1 MTLEIAVFLIFSIF
15 AAMIKEFRVQNFALI
30 NYVDI
35 AFQDS
40 FVVITGE
47 TGAGKSILLDAL
59 SLALGG
65 KADSSLVFD
74 KTKKTIVELVFD
86 ISELDIQQFFDDNA
100 LDYQKETIVRREI
113 TPDGKSRAFI
123 NDTPVTLGVLKS
135 LGEFLIDIHSQ
146 HQNLIINSVSFRYNF
161 VDAIADTLKER
172 NQFTQ
177 LFKQYQKEKKELN
190 QLIENQKQISK
201 EFEFNNF
208 LLEELEQAQIQEGE
222 LQQIEEELNQLENA
236 ESIIQQLS
244 YVVQSLK
251 DGEIN
256 AIQLLV
262 DAKNHLQSI
271 AKYHP
276 KYEELAQRL
285 NAAIIEIKDISF
297 EAEKQSA
304 ELDINPERI
313 QELRDRIDLIN
324 KLLKKHSVKTDKE
337 LIDIKEELEKKVEQF
352 QNSDDIIS
360 EKQKIIHQLEQELH
374 NKAQVLS
381 QKRKSIKD
389 KIEKECV
396 SLLNDLAMPN
406 AQFVVQIENTNEINE
421 FGMDD
426 IKFLFSANKG
436 ITPSEVQKS
445 ASGGEIARLMLAIKS
460 LMAKK
465 IQLPTII
472 FDEID
477 TGVSG
482 SIAGKMGDIMK
493 RMGEDMQV
501 IAITHLPQIAAKGTQ
516 HFYVSKVEEN
526 NRTVSKI
533 TELTGQ
539 QRVMEIA
546 KMLSDENLGDAA
558 IQNAMEL
565 LKSKN

>member
-1 MTLEIAVFLIFSIF
+1 
-15 AAMIKEFRVQNFALI
+15 MIKEFRVQNFALI
-30 NYVDI
+30 NYADI

-40 FVVITGE
+40 FIVITGE
-47 TGAGKSILLDAL
+47 TGSGKSILLDAL

-65 KADSSLVFD
+65 KADPSLVFD

-86 ISELDIQQFFDDNA
+86 ISELNIQHFFEDNA
-100 LDYQKETIVRREI
+100 LDYQHETIVRREI

-123 NDTPVTLGVLKS
+123 NDTPVTLAVLKS

-172 NQFTQ
+172 SQFAQ

-190 QLIENQKQISK
+190 QLKENQKQISK

-208 LLEELEQAQIQEGE
+208 LLEELKLAQIQEGE
-222 LQQIEEELNQLENA
+222 LKKIEEELNQLENA
-236 ESIIQQLS
+236 ESIIHQLS
-244 YVVQSLK
+244 YIVQSLK

-285 NAAIIEIKDISF
+285 NVAIVEIKDISF
-297 EAEKQSA
+297 ESEKQSS
-304 ELDINPERI
+304 ELEINPKRI

-324 KLLKKHSVKTDKE
+324 KLLKKHGVKTDKE
-337 LIDIKEELEKKVEQF
+337 LINIQEELEKKVEQF
-352 QNSDDIIS
+352 QNIDDIIL
-360 EKQKIIHQLEQELH
+360 EKQKIIHQLEHELQ
-374 NKAQVLS
+374 NKAQALS
-381 QKRKSIKD
+381 QKRKSIKS
-389 KIEKECV
+389 KIEKECI

-406 AQFVVQIENTNEINE
+406 AQFVVQIENTKEINE
-421 FGMDD
+421 FGVDD

-436 ITPSEVQKS
+436 ITPSEVQKT

-482 SIAGKMGDIMK
+482 SVAGKMGDIMK
-493 RMGEDMQV
+493 KMGEDMQV

-516 HFYVSKVEEN
+516 HFYVSKVEDD
-526 NRTVSKI
+526 NRTVTKI
-533 TELTGQ
+533 TELTEQ
-539 QRVMEIA
+539 QRILELA

-558 IQNAMEL
+558 IQNAKEL
-565 LKSKN
+565 LKPKN

>member
-1 MTLEIAVFLIFSIF
+1 
-15 AAMIKEFRVQNFALI
+15 MIKEFRVQNFALI
-30 NYVDI
+30 NYADI

-40 FVVITGE
+40 FIVITGE
-47 TGAGKSILLDAL
+47 TGSGKSILLDAL

-65 KADSSLVFD
+65 KADPSLVFD

-86 ISELDIQQFFDDNA
+86 ISELNIQHFFEDNA
-100 LDYQKETIVRREI
+100 LDYQHETIVRREI

-123 NDTPVTLGVLKS
+123 NDTPVTLAVLKS

-172 NQFTQ
+172 SQFTQ

-190 QLIENQKQISK
+190 QLKENQKQISK

-208 LLEELEQAQIQEGE
+208 LLEELKLAQIQEGE
-222 LQQIEEELNQLENA
+222 LKKIEEELNQLENA
-236 ESIIQQLS
+236 ESIIHQLS
-244 YVVQSLK
+244 YIVQSLK

-285 NAAIIEIKDISF
+285 NVAIVEIKDISF
-297 EAEKQSA
+297 ESEKQSS
-304 ELDINPERI
+304 ELEINPKRI

-324 KLLKKHSVKTDKE
+324 KLLKKHGVKTDKE
-337 LIDIKEELEKKVEQF
+337 LINIQEELEKKVEQF
-352 QNSDDIIS
+352 QNIDDIIL
-360 EKQKIIHQLEQELH
+360 EKQKIIHQLEHELQ
-374 NKAQVLS
+374 NKAQALS
-381 QKRKSIKD
+381 QKRKSIKS
-389 KIEKECV
+389 KIEKECI

-406 AQFVVQIENTNEINE
+406 AQFVVQIENTKEINE
-421 FGMDD
+421 FGVDD

-436 ITPSEVQKS
+436 ITPSEVQKT

-482 SIAGKMGDIMK
+482 SVAGKMGDIMK
-493 RMGEDMQV
+493 KMGEDMQV

-516 HFYVSKVEEN
+516 HFYVSKVEDD
-526 NRTVSKI
+526 NRTVTKI
-533 TELTGQ
+533 TELTEQ
-539 QRVMEIA
+539 QRILELA

-558 IQNAMEL
+558 IQNAKEL
-565 LKSKN
+565 LKPKN

>member
-1 MTLEIAVFLIFSIF
+1 
-15 AAMIKEFRVQNFALI
+15 MIKEFRVQNFALI

-74 KTKKTIVELVFD
+74 KTKKTVVELVFD
-86 ISELDIQQFFDDNA
+86 ISELNIQQFFDDNA
-100 LDYQKETIVRREI
+100 LDYQKETIIRREI

-190 QLIENQKQISK
+190 QLIENQKQSSK

-276 KYEELAQRL
+276 KYEELTQRL
-285 NAAIIEIKDISF
+285 NSAIIEIKDISF

-324 KLLKKHSVKTDKE
+324 KLLKKHGVKTDKE
-337 LIDIKEELEKKVEQF
+337 LIGIKEELEKKVEQF

-482 SIAGKMGDIMK
+482 SVAGKMGDIMK

>member
-1 MTLEIAVFLIFSIF
+1 
-15 AAMIKEFRVQNFALI
+15 MIKEFRVQNFALI
-30 NYVDI
+30 NYADI

-40 FVVITGE
+40 FIVITGE
-47 TGAGKSILLDAL
+47 TGSGKSILLDAL

-65 KADSSLVFD
+65 KADTSLVFD

-86 ISELDIQQFFDDNA
+86 ISELNIQHFFEDNA
-100 LDYQKETIVRREI
+100 LDYQHETIVRREI

-123 NDTPVTLGVLKS
+123 NDTPVTLAVLKS

-172 NQFTQ
+172 SQFTQ

-190 QLIENQKQISK
+190 QLKENQKQISK

-208 LLEELEQAQIQEGE
+208 LLEELKLAQIQEGE
-222 LQQIEEELNQLENA
+222 LKKIEEELNQLENA
-236 ESIIQQLS
+236 ESIIHQLS
-244 YVVQSLK
+244 YIVQSLK

-285 NAAIIEIKDISF
+285 NVAIVEIKDISF
-297 EAEKQSA
+297 ESEKQSS
-304 ELDINPERI
+304 ELEINPKRI
-313 QELRDRIDLIN
+313 QELRERIDLIN
-324 KLLKKHSVKTDKE
+324 KLLKKHGVKTDKE
-337 LIDIKEELEKKVEQF
+337 LINIQEELEKKVEQF
-352 QNSDDIIS
+352 QNIDDIIL
-360 EKQKIIHQLEQELH
+360 EKQKIIHQLEHELQ
-374 NKAQVLS
+374 NKAQALS
-381 QKRKSIKD
+381 QKRKSIKS
-389 KIEKECV
+389 KIEKECI

-406 AQFVVQIENTNEINE
+406 AQFVVQIENTKEINE
-421 FGMDD
+421 FGVDD

-436 ITPSEVQKS
+436 ITPSEVQKT

-482 SIAGKMGDIMK
+482 SVAGKMGDIMK
-493 RMGEDMQV
+493 KMGEDMQV

-516 HFYVSKVEEN
+516 HFYVSKVEDD
-526 NRTVSKI
+526 NRTVTKI
-533 TELTGQ
+533 TELTEQ
-539 QRVMEIA
+539 QRILELA

-558 IQNAMEL
+558 IQNAKEL
-565 LKSKN
+565 LKPKN

>member
-1 MTLEIAVFLIFSIF
+1 
-15 AAMIKEFRVQNFALI
+15 MIKEFKVQNFALI

-324 KLLKKHSVKTDKE
+324 KLLKKHGVKTDKE

-352 QNSDDIIS
+352 QNSD
-360 EKQKIIHQLEQELH
+360 E
-374 NKAQVLS
+374 
-381 QKRKSIKD
+381 
-389 KIEKECV
+389 
-396 SLLNDLAMPN
+396 
-406 AQFVVQIENTNEINE
+406 
-421 FGMDD
+421 
-426 IKFLFSANKG
+426 
-436 ITPSEVQKS
+436 
-445 ASGGEIARLMLAIKS
+445 
-460 LMAKK
+460 
-465 IQLPTII
+465 
-472 FDEID
+472 
-477 TGVSG
+477 
-482 SIAGKMGDIMK
+482 
-493 RMGEDMQV
+493 
-501 IAITHLPQIAAKGTQ
+501 
-516 HFYVSKVEEN
+516 
-526 NRTVSKI
+526 
-533 TELTGQ
+533 
-539 QRVMEIA
+539 
-546 KMLSDENLGDAA
+546 
-558 IQNAMEL
+558 
-565 LKSKN
+565 

>member
-1 MTLEIAVFLIFSIF
+1 
-15 AAMIKEFRVQNFALI
+15 MIKEFRVQNFALI

-74 KTKKTIVELVFD
+74 KTKKTVVELVFD
-86 ISELDIQQFFDDNA
+86 ISELNIQQFFDDNA
-100 LDYQKETIVRREI
+100 LDYQKETIIRREI

-190 QLIENQKQISK
+190 QLIENQKQSSK

-285 NAAIIEIKDISF
+285 NSAIIEIKDISF

-324 KLLKKHSVKTDKE
+324 KLLKKHGVKTDKE

-482 SIAGKMGDIMK
+482 SVAGKMGDIMK

>member
-1 MTLEIAVFLIFSIF
+1 
-15 AAMIKEFRVQNFALI
+15 MIKEFKVQNFVLI
-30 NYVDI
+30 NHVDI

-74 KTKKTIVELVFD
+74 KTKKTVVELVFD
-86 ISELDIQQFFDDNA
+86 ISELNIQQFFDDNA
-100 LDYQKETIVRREI
+100 LDYQKETIIRREI

-146 HQNLIINSVSFRYNF
+146 HQNLIINSVSFKYNF

-190 QLIENQKQISK
+190 QLIENQKQSSK

-262 DAKNHLQSI
+262 NAKNHLQSI

-276 KYEELAQRL
+276 KYEELTQRL
-285 NAAIIEIKDISF
+285 NSAIIEIKDISF

-324 KLLKKHSVKTDKE
+324 KLLKKHGVKTDKE
-337 LIDIKEELEKKVEQF
+337 LIGIKEELEKKVEQF

-374 NKAQVLS
+374 NKAQALS

-396 SLLNDLAMPN
+396 GLLNDLAMPN

-482 SIAGKMGDIMK
+482 SVAGKMGDIMK

>member
-1 MTLEIAVFLIFSIF
+1 
-15 AAMIKEFRVQNFALI
+15 MIKEFKVQNFALI

-74 KTKKTIVELVFD
+74 KTKKTVVELVFD
-86 ISELDIQQFFDDNA
+86 ISELNIQQFFDDNA

-177 LFKQYQKEKKELN
+177 LFKQYQKEKRELN

-324 KLLKKHSVKTDKE
+324 KLLKKHGVKTDKE

-374 NKAQVLS
+374 NKAQALS

-482 SIAGKMGDIMK
+482 SVAGKMGDIMK
-493 RMGEDMQV
+493 RMEEDMQV

>member
-1 MTLEIAVFLIFSIF
+1 
-15 AAMIKEFRVQNFALI
+15 MIKEFKVQNFALI

-177 LFKQYQKEKKELN
+177 LFKRYQKEKKELN

-324 KLLKKHSVKTDKE
+324 KLLKKHGVKTDKE

-482 SIAGKMGDIMK
+482 SVAGKMGDIMK

>member
-1 MTLEIAVFLIFSIF
+1 
-15 AAMIKEFRVQNFALI
+15 MIKEFKVQNFVLI
-30 NYVDI
+30 NHVDI

-74 KTKKTIVELVFD
+74 KTKKTVVELVFD
-86 ISELDIQQFFDDNA
+86 ISELNIQQFFDDNA
-100 LDYQKETIVRREI
+100 LDYQKETIIRREI

-146 HQNLIINSVSFRYNF
+146 HQNLIINSVSFKYNF

-190 QLIENQKQISK
+190 QLIENQKQSSK

-276 KYEELAQRL
+276 KYEELTQRL
-285 NAAIIEIKDISF
+285 NSAIIEIKDISF

-324 KLLKKHSVKTDKE
+324 KLLKKHGVKTDKE
-337 LIDIKEELEKKVEQF
+337 LIGIKEELEKKVEQF

-374 NKAQVLS
+374 NKAQALS

-482 SIAGKMGDIMK
+482 SVAGKMGDIMK

>member
-1 MTLEIAVFLIFSIF
+1 
-15 AAMIKEFRVQNFALI
+15 MIKEFRVQNFALI

-65 KADSSLVFD
+65 KADSSLIFD
-74 KTKKTIVELVFD
+74 KTKKTVVELVFD
-86 ISELDIQQFFDDNA
+86 ISELNIQQFFDDNA
-100 LDYQKETIVRREI
+100 LDYQKETIIRREI

-146 HQNLIINSVSFRYNF
+146 HQNLIINSVSFKYNF

-190 QLIENQKQISK
+190 QLIEYQKQSSK

-285 NAAIIEIKDISF
+285 NSAVIEIKDISF

-324 KLLKKHSVKTDKE
+324 KLLKKHGVKTDKE

-482 SIAGKMGDIMK
+482 SVAGKMGDIMK

>member
-324 KLLKKHSVKTDKE
+324 KLLKKHGVKTDKE

-482 SIAGKMGDIMK
+482 SVAGKMGDIMK

>member
-1 MTLEIAVFLIFSIF
+1 
-15 AAMIKEFRVQNFALI
+15 MIKEFKVQNFALI

-74 KTKKTIVELVFD
+74 KTKKTVVELVFD
-86 ISELDIQQFFDDNA
+86 ISELNIQQFFDDNA
-100 LDYQKETIVRREI
+100 LDYQKETIIRREI

-123 NDTPVTLGVLKS
+123 NDTPVTLGVLKY

-177 LFKQYQKEKKELN
+177 LFKQYQKEKRELN
-190 QLIENQKQISK
+190 QLIENQKQSSK

-262 DAKNHLQSI
+262 DVKNHLQSI

-477 TGVSG
+477 AGVSG
-482 SIAGKMGDIMK
+482 SVAGKMGDIMK

-546 KMLSDENLGDAA
+546 KMLSDENLGDAD

>member
-1 MTLEIAVFLIFSIF
+1 
-15 AAMIKEFRVQNFALI
+15 MIKEFRVQNFALI

-324 KLLKKHSVKTDKE
+324 KLLKKHGVKTDKE

-482 SIAGKMGDIMK
+482 SVAGKMGDIMK

>member
-1 MTLEIAVFLIFSIF
+1 
-15 AAMIKEFRVQNFALI
+15 MIKEFRVQNFALI

-74 KTKKTIVELVFD
+74 KTKKTVVELVFD
-86 ISELDIQQFFDDNA
+86 ISELNIQQFFDDNA
-100 LDYQKETIVRREI
+100 LDYQKETIIRREI

-146 HQNLIINSVSFRYNF
+146 HQNLIINSVSFKYNF

-190 QLIENQKQISK
+190 QLIENQKQSSK

-262 DAKNHLQSI
+262 NAKNHLQSI

-276 KYEELAQRL
+276 KYEELTQRL
-285 NAAIIEIKDISF
+285 NSAIIEIKDISF

-324 KLLKKHSVKTDKE
+324 KLLKKHGVKTDKE
-337 LIDIKEELEKKVEQF
+337 LIGIKEELEKKVEQF

-482 SIAGKMGDIMK
+482 SVAGKMGDIMK

>member
-1 MTLEIAVFLIFSIF
+1 
-15 AAMIKEFRVQNFALI
+15 MIKEFKVQNFALI

-74 KTKKTIVELVFD
+74 KTKKTVVELVFD
-86 ISELDIQQFFDDNA
+86 ISELNIQQFFDDNA
-100 LDYQKETIVRREI
+100 LDYQKETIIRREI

-177 LFKQYQKEKKELN
+177 LFKQYQKEKRELN
-190 QLIENQKQISK
+190 QLIENQKQSSK

-262 DAKNHLQSI
+262 DVKNHLQSI

-477 TGVSG
+477 AGVSG
-482 SIAGKMGDIMK
+482 SVAGKMGDIMK

>member
-1 MTLEIAVFLIFSIF
+1 
-15 AAMIKEFRVQNFALI
+15 MIKEFRVQNFALI

-74 KTKKTIVELVFD
+74 KTKKTVVELVFD
-86 ISELDIQQFFDDNA
+86 ISELNIQQFFDDNA
-100 LDYQKETIVRREI
+100 LDYQKETIIRREI

-146 HQNLIINSVSFRYNF
+146 HQNLIINSVSFKYNF

-190 QLIENQKQISK
+190 QLIENQKQSSK

-276 KYEELAQRL
+276 KYEELTQRL
-285 NAAIIEIKDISF
+285 NSAIIEIKDISF

-324 KLLKKHSVKTDKE
+324 KLLKKHGVKTDKE

-482 SIAGKMGDIMK
+482 SVAGKMGDIMK

>member
-1 MTLEIAVFLIFSIF
+1 
-15 AAMIKEFRVQNFALI
+15 MIKEFKVQNFALI

-324 KLLKKHSVKTDKE
+324 KLLKKHGVKTDKE

-482 SIAGKMGDIMK
+482 SVAGKMGDIMK

>member
-1 MTLEIAVFLIFSIF
+1 
-15 AAMIKEFRVQNFALI
+15 MIKEFRVQNFALI

-74 KTKKTIVELVFD
+74 KTKKTVVELVFD
-86 ISELDIQQFFDDNA
+86 ISELNIQQFFDDNA
-100 LDYQKETIVRREI
+100 LDYQKETIIRREI

-190 QLIENQKQISK
+190 QLIENQKQSSK

-285 NAAIIEIKDISF
+285 NSAIIEIKDISF

-324 KLLKKHSVKTDKE
+324 KLLKKHGVKTDKE

-445 ASGGEIARLMLAIKS
+445 ASGGEIARLMLTIKS

-482 SIAGKMGDIMK
+482 SVAGKMGDIMK

-533 TELTGQ
+533 TELTEQ

>member
-1 MTLEIAVFLIFSIF
+1 
-15 AAMIKEFRVQNFALI
+15 MIKEFRVQNFALI

-74 KTKKTIVELVFD
+74 KTKKTVVELVFD
-86 ISELDIQQFFDDNA
+86 ISELNIQQFFDDNA
-100 LDYQKETIVRREI
+100 LDYQKETIIRREI

-177 LFKQYQKEKKELN
+177 LFKQYQKEKRELN
-190 QLIENQKQISK
+190 QLIENQKQSSK

-276 KYEELAQRL
+276 KYEELTQRL

-324 KLLKKHSVKTDKE
+324 KLLKKHGVKTDKE

-482 SIAGKMGDIMK
+482 SVAGKMGDIMK

>member
-482 SIAGKMGDIMK
+482 SVAGKMGDIMK

>member
-1 MTLEIAVFLIFSIF
+1 MAE
-15 AAMIKEFRVQNFALI
+15 KQ
-30 NYVDI
+30 
-35 AFQDS
+35 
-40 FVVITGE
+40 
-47 TGAGKSILLDAL
+47 ILHW
-59 SLALGG
+59 SL
-65 KADSSLVFD
+65 
-74 KTKKTIVELVFD
+74 TRQKKTIVELVFD
-86 ISELDIQQFFDDNA
+86 ISELNIQHFFEDNA
-100 LDYQKETIVRREI
+100 LDYQHETIVRREI

-123 NDTPVTLGVLKS
+123 NDTPVTLAVLKS

-172 NQFTQ
+172 SQFTQ

-190 QLIENQKQISK
+190 QLKENQKQISK

-208 LLEELEQAQIQEGE
+208 LLEELKLAQIQEGE
-222 LQQIEEELNQLENA
+222 LKKIEEELNQLENA
-236 ESIIQQLS
+236 ESIIHQLS
-244 YVVQSLK
+244 YIVQSLK

-262 DAKNHLQSI
+262 DAKSHLQSI
-271 AKYHP
+271 AKYQP

-285 NAAIIEIKDISF
+285 NVAIVEIKDISF
-297 EAEKQSA
+297 ESEKQSS
-304 ELDINPERI
+304 ELEINPKRI
-313 QELRDRIDLIN
+313 QELRERIDLIN
-324 KLLKKHSVKTDKE
+324 KLLKKHGVKTDKE
-337 LIDIKEELEKKVEQF
+337 LINIQEELEKKVEQF
-352 QNSDDIIS
+352 QNIDDIIL
-360 EKQKIIHQLEQELH
+360 EKQKIIHQLEHELQ
-374 NKAQVLS
+374 NKAQALS
-381 QKRKSIKD
+381 QKRKSIKS
-389 KIEKECV
+389 KIEKECI

-406 AQFVVQIENTNEINE
+406 AQFVVQIENTKEINE
-421 FGMDD
+421 FGVDD

-436 ITPSEVQKS
+436 ITPSEVQKT

-482 SIAGKMGDIMK
+482 SVAGKMGDIMK
-493 RMGEDMQV
+493 KMGEDMQV

-516 HFYVSKVEEN
+516 HFYVSKVEDD
-526 NRTVSKI
+526 NRTVTKI
-533 TELTGQ
+533 TELTEQ
-539 QRVMEIA
+539 QRILELA

-558 IQNAMEL
+558 IQNAKEL
-565 LKSKN
+565 LKPKN

>member
-1 MTLEIAVFLIFSIF
+1 
-15 AAMIKEFRVQNFALI
+15 
-30 NYVDI
+30 
-35 AFQDS
+35 
-40 FVVITGE
+40 
-47 TGAGKSILLDAL
+47 
-59 SLALGG
+59 
-65 KADSSLVFD
+65 
-74 KTKKTIVELVFD
+74 
-86 ISELDIQQFFDDNA
+86 
-100 LDYQKETIVRREI
+100 
-113 TPDGKSRAFI
+113 
-123 NDTPVTLGVLKS
+123 
-135 LGEFLIDIHSQ
+135 
-146 HQNLIINSVSFRYNF
+146 
-161 VDAIADTLKER
+161 
-172 NQFTQ
+172 
-177 LFKQYQKEKKELN
+177 
-190 QLIENQKQISK
+190 
-201 EFEFNNF
+201 
-208 LLEELEQAQIQEGE
+208 
-222 LQQIEEELNQLENA
+222 
-236 ESIIQQLS
+236 
-244 YVVQSLK
+244 
-251 DGEIN
+251 
-256 AIQLLV
+256 
-262 DAKNHLQSI
+262 
-271 AKYHP
+271 
-276 KYEELAQRL
+276 
-285 NAAIIEIKDISF
+285 
-297 EAEKQSA
+297 
-304 ELDINPERI
+304 
-313 QELRDRIDLIN
+313 
-324 KLLKKHSVKTDKE
+324 
-337 LIDIKEELEKKVEQF
+337 VEQF

-482 SIAGKMGDIMK
+482 SVAGKMGDIMK

>member
-1 MTLEIAVFLIFSIF
+1 
-15 AAMIKEFRVQNFALI
+15 MIKEFKVQNFALI

-35 AFQDS
+35 TFQDS

-74 KTKKTIVELVFD
+74 KTKKTVVELVFD
-86 ISELDIQQFFDDNA
+86 ISELNIQQFFDDNA
-100 LDYQKETIVRREI
+100 LDYQKETIIRREI

-190 QLIENQKQISK
+190 QLIENQKQSSK

-276 KYEELAQRL
+276 KYEELTQRL
-285 NAAIIEIKDISF
+285 NSAIIEIKDVSF

-324 KLLKKHSVKTDKE
+324 KLLKKHGVKTDKE
-337 LIDIKEELEKKVEQF
+337 LIDVKEELEKKVEQF
-352 QNSDDIIS
+352 QSSDDIIS

-374 NKAQVLS
+374 NKAQALS

-482 SIAGKMGDIMK
+482 SVAGKMGDIMK

-558 IQNAMEL
+558 IQNAIEL